1 MGIMTKLQPG
11 VAPAEETLA
20 DAASAY
26 RITAVTDVT
35 DRAALDAL
43 LLEYY
48 GVIVQ
53 KIIAAGI
60 SADLSPSGLKASFWP
75 NLHKILPPTGR
86 LLLVHD
92 AADRLVGCATM
103 HQIRPDA
110 GEFKRLYI
118 RPEANGNGLGRRLV
132 LAQMEAARSMG
143 WHHLLVN
150 IIKGNRE
157 SIRIFE
163 GLGFH
168 YIDRYPECS
177 DPLEAD
183 PWFVYMQRDL
193 T

>member
-1 MGIMTKLQPG
+1 MRTVQPAVALDGG
-11 VAPAEETLA
+11 VS
-20 DAASAY
+20 SAY
-26 RITAVTDVT
+26 RITSVTEVT
-35 DRAALDAL
+35 DRDALDAL

-60 SADLSPSGLKASFWP
+60 SAAFTPSGLKASFWP

-132 LAQMEAARSMG
+132 MAQMEAARSMG
-143 WHHLLVN
+143 WHRLLVN
-150 IIKGNRE
+150 IIKGNSE
-157 SIRIFE
+157 SIGIFE

-177 DPLEAD
+177 DTLEAD

>member
-1 MGIMTKLQPG
+1 MTRVESG
-11 VAPAEETLA
+11 VAPGEAS
-20 DAASAY
+20 SAY
-26 RITAVTDVT
+26 RITAVTDMT
-35 DRAALDAL
+35 DRDELDVL
-43 LLEYY
+43 LLDYY

-53 KIIAAGI
+53 KLRDLGIAG
-60 SADLSPSGLKASFWP
+60 DFTPSTLKASFWP

-92 AADRLVGCATM
+92 AAGRLVGCATM

-110 GEFKRLYI
+110 GEFKRLFI
-118 RPEANGNGLGRRLV
+118 RPEANGNGLGRQLV

-143 WHHLLVN
+143 WRHLLVN
-150 IIKGNRE
+150 IITGNKE

-163 GLGFH
+163 ALGFR

-177 DPLEAD
+177 DPIEVD
-183 PWFVYMQRDL
+183 PWFVYMQSDL